1 MKACSAA
8 ESSADS
14 PKPSRGSS
22 RYSPVGCAP
31 AAGCRTS
38 SSLVIERVA
47 PKNVYETSGVVPCL
61 RRGSKWNLLG
71 AVVLFLVAGF
81 LGYFAIGIGLFVI
94 GMTTDF
100 FGNPISLKD
109 RLPGA
114 LFVWG
119 VGAAFVTP
127 FAVAG
132 YFAMKNYLKP
142 PPPPLPYDPSMGF
155 GSHPGTR
162 DG

>member
-1 MKACSAA
+1 M
-8 ESSADS
+8 
-14 PKPSRGSS
+14 
-22 RYSPVGCAP
+22 
-31 AAGCRTS
+31 
-38 SSLVIERVA
+38 IERVA
-47 PKNVYETSGVVPCL
+47 PKNVYETSGVDAVPAKK
-61 RRGSKWNLLG
+61 GSKWNLLG
-71 AVVLFLVAGF
+71 AVILFLLAGF
-81 LGYFAIGIGLFVI
+81 LGFLAIEFGLFVF

-100 FGNPISLKD
+100 IGNPISLGD
-109 RLPGA
+109 RLPPA
-114 LFVWG
+114 LLWWG

-142 PPPPLPYDPSMGF
+142 PPPPLPYDPTMGF